1 MKAIDGVRGD
11 LNRGVEA
18 EGHVGSA
25 EVVVDRLGNPEN
37 GKPVLRVQP
46 GGGPERV
53 LASDRY
59 QALEVQRA
67 KVLGDQGRPFISLE
81 GIRARGTQDRAAAR
95 EDPAGRLDRQL
106 LVGVLER
113 PTPAVAK

>member
-25 EVVVDRLGNPEN
+25 EVVVDRLRNPEN
-37 GKPVLRVQP
+37 GKPVIRVQP
-46 GGGPERV
+46 GGGPEGV
-53 LASDRY
+53 LAPDRDE
-59 QALEVQRA
+59 ALELQRSQ
-67 KVLGDQGRPFISLE
+67 VLRDQGGPVVALE
-81 GIRARGTQDRAAAR
+81 GIGARRTQDRAAAW

-106 LVGVLER
+106 LVGVLE
-113 PTPAVAK
+113 